1 MRYPALSIAA
11 RYLFSPKSTRVVNLI
26 SGITALAMAV
36 GTAALIIVMS
46 VFNGFE
52 SLIKSLYQ
60 VFYTDLVIVPTEGK
74 FFSPDADLETL
85 LRTTPGIVAYTS
97 VLEEN
102 VLTEYNGRQYIATLK
117 GVDDRYYDVVDELED
132 YIVDGSSKLEFE
144 GTPLTLMGA
153 GVAYTLGISPSAPN
167 NYLTLYMPRGDK
179 TSISDVANA
188 FRIESIL
195 PGGIFMV
202 QQDFDSKFLITP
214 IAFARQLMAEPEKI
228 SAIEIKLKNARQAE
242 DIQAQLQQKIPA
254 SLKVKTRYQQN
265 ETLYRVMRT
274 EKWVVF
280 AILSFIVLIA
290 AFNVVGSLSMLVI
303 EKRRDI
309 ATLKALGADT
319 SQIRRIFLL
328 EGDADVAPGCRHRAA
343 VWVTGVR
350 CSDILWR
357 CHHARQYFFGT
368 ILSCRAAL
376 GRLPAGRRNHFFHQ
390 RPDGLAARTQSG
402 TRYRRCC
409 AWSVVDVSC

>member
-328 EGDADVAPGCRHRAA
+328 EGVLMSLLGAGTGLLFGLLVCVVQIYFGVVTMPGSTFLVQYYPVELRLEDFLLVGVITFFISGLMAWLPAHRAVQGIDAA
-343 VWVTGVR
+343 VP
-350 CSDILWR
+350 
-357 CHHARQYFFGT
+357 
-368 ILSCRAAL
+368 
-376 GRLPAGRRNHFFHQ
+376 GR
-390 RPDGLAARTQSG
+390 
-402 TRYRRCC
+402 
-409 AWSVVDVSC
+409 W

>member
-1 MRYPALSIAA
+1 MRYPALSIAT

-60 VFYTDLVIVPTEGK
+60 VFYTDLVIVPAEGK
-74 FFSPDADLETL
+74 FFSPDADLEEL
-85 LRTTPGIVAYTS
+85 LRNTPGIVAYTS

-132 YIVDGSSKLEFE
+132 YMVDGSSKLEFE
-144 GTPLTLMGA
+144 GAPLALLGA

-202 QQDFDSKFLITP
+202 QQDFDSKFLITTLS
-214 IAFARQLMAEPEKI
+214 FARQLMAEPDKI
-228 SAIEIKLKNARQAE
+228 SAVEIKLKNARQAE
-242 DIQAQLQQKIPA
+242 DIQTQLQQKLPD

-309 ATLKALGADT
+309 ATLKALGADK

-328 EGDADVAPGCRHRAA
+328 EGMLMSLLGAGTGLLIGLMVCVVQIYFGVVTMPGSTFLVQYYPVELRLEDFLLVGVITFFISGLMAWLPAHRAVQGIEAA
-343 VWVTGVR
+343 VP
-350 CSDILWR
+350 
-357 CHHARQYFFGT
+357 
-368 ILSCRAAL
+368 
-376 GRLPAGRRNHFFHQ
+376 GR
-390 RPDGLAARTQSG
+390 
-402 TRYRRCC
+402 
-409 AWSVVDVSC
+409 W

>member
-1 MRYPALSIAA
+1 
-11 RYLFSPKSTRVVNLI
+11 
-26 SGITALAMAV
+26 MAV

-52 SLIKSLYQ
+52 SLIKSLYK
-60 VFYTDLVIVPTEGK
+60 VFYTDLVIVPAEGK
-74 FFSPDADLETL
+74 FFLPDEDLDEL
-85 LRTTPGIVAYTS
+85 LRNTPDIVAYTS

-117 GVDDRYYDVVDELED
+117 GVDNRYYDVVNELGD
-132 YIVDGSSKLEFE
+132 YIVDGSSNLDFE
-144 GTPLTLMGA
+144 GTPLALMGA
-153 GVAYTLGISPSAPN
+153 GVAYTLGISPSAPS

-179 TSISDVANA
+179 TSITDVANA

-214 IAFARQLMAEPEKI
+214 ISFARQLMAEPDKI
-228 SAIEIKLKNARQAE
+228 SAIEIRLRNARQAE
-242 DIQAQLQQKIPA
+242 DIQMELQQRIPA

-328 EGDADVAPGCRHRAA
+328 EGMLMSLLGAGTGLLVGLVVCVIQIYFGVVTMPGSTFLVQYYPVELRMEDFVLVGVITFFISGLMAWLPAHRAVQGIEAA
-343 VWVTGVR
+343 VP
-350 CSDILWR
+350 
-357 CHHARQYFFGT
+357 
-368 ILSCRAAL
+368 
-376 GRLPAGRRNHFFHQ
+376 GR
-390 RPDGLAARTQSG
+390 
-402 TRYRRCC
+402 
-409 AWSVVDVSC
+409 W